1 MDTYF
6 RKELV
11 PGKPIR
17 PFLVTGVLEKDY
29 TGERTN
35 RAAQA
40 CLEEMLEQA
49 QKDFAQKKFR
59 EFDSFTLCGM
69 KGKWTVCDAQSPRY
83 ADGHYYV
90 MEKAALMPVYLELE
104 SGSDQEIMV
113 RTQECRLVMLLNGNV
128 IYNNKDIY
136 SRKRPRRY
144 VFEHVENP
152 NRETITL
159 DLKAGKTL

>member
-113 RTQECRLVMLLNGNV
+113 RTQECRLVMLLNGNDIITK
-128 IYNNKDIY
+128 IYIPENVRAAMY
-136 SRKRPRRY
+136 SNMWRIRTAKR
-144 VFEHVENP
+144 
-152 NRETITL
+152 
-159 DLKAGKTL
+159 